1 MKSLPLPKFT
11 VREVLD
17 VCVSGVRDRGHAL
30 RLASVMPAVEAAEGE
45 YLRLGL
51 QARLFEVE
59 QTPDVAGVISSLEM
73 SKLYKGNLAR
83 KGSRSRRFYDRLK
96 MAAPGDICPLCN
108 QRVVKTLDHYLP
120 KADYPSLAVT
130 PLNLVPACS
139 DCNKDKL
146 DRNAASAAE
155 QTLHP
160 YFDAVDDAVWLVAEI
175 QESSPPAAVFAVRA
189 PASWAATKRRRV
201 ETHFLAFGLGVLY
214 AAQSG
219 AELVSIRY
227 ALAEVAECGG
237 ADAVRAFLN
246 QQARSRA
253 MVSRN
258 SWSAALYSALSASQW
273 FCSEGFLE
281 LG

>member
-1 MKSLPLPKFT
+1 MRSLPEPEFT
-11 VREVLD
+11 VHEVLD
-17 VCVSGVRDRGHAL
+17 ACVSGVRDRALAL
-30 RLASVMPAVEAAEGE
+30 RLRDAMPTVEASEAE
-45 YLRLGL
+45 YQRLGL
-51 QARLFEVE
+51 RARLYEIDVAD
-59 QTPDVAGVISSLEM
+59 DVAGVVSSLEM
-73 SKLYKGNLAR
+73 SKLYKSNLAR

-130 PLNLVPACS
+130 PLNLVPSCS

-146 DRNAASAAE
+146 DRHAASAAE

-160 YFDAVDDAVWLVAEI
+160 YFDVVDDETWLVAEI
-175 QESSPPAAVFAVRA
+175 QESSPPAAVFSVRA
-189 PASWAATKRRRV
+189 PAVWDATKQQRV
-201 ETHFLAFGLGVLY
+201 QAHFLAFGLGLLY

-227 ALAEVAECGG
+227 ALAEVAESGG
-237 ADAVRAFLN
+237 ADAVHTFLA

-253 MVSRN
+253 RASRN
-258 SWSAALYSALSASQW
+258 SWSAALYTALSESLW
-273 FCSEGFLE
+273 FCSVGYSE
-281 LG
+281 LS